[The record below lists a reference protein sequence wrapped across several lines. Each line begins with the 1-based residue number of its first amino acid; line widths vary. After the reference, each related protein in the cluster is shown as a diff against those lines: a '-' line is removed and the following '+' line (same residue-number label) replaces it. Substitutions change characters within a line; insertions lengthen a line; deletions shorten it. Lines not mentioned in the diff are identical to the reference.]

1 MKNKIIILSGDPNSI
16 NSEIIYKSLKTLN
29 KSIKKKIYLI
39 SNYKLIS
46 EQFLKLKYSIKL
58 TQVNDI
64 HTETDNDNLKV
75 INITLNFKNPFSV
88 SRRNASKF
96 VLKSL
101 EYAHNLALDGK
112 VKGIINCAI
121 NKNLLGKSQIGV
133 TEYLSKKC
141 KIKKDSEVMLIQ
153 NKKLSVSPV
162 TTHID
167 IKNISKKIDKKIII
181 NKIKTID
188 KWYKKQYNKK
198 PKIGILGL
206 NPHNAEL
213 RKNSEE
219 KKIIIPA
226 ISKLKNLNINIKG
239 PLVSDTTFIEEY
251 KKYDVVVGMFHDQVI
266 SPFKTLFKFDA
277 INMTLGLKYIRVS
290 PDHGTGVNLIGK
302 KKANPISLI
311 NCIHFLNKCNK

>member
-64 HTETDNDNLKV
+64 YTETDNDNLKV
-75 INITLNFKNPFSV
+75 INITLNFKNPFNV
-88 SRRNASKF
+88 LRRNASKF

-101 EYAHNLALDGK
+101 DYAHNLALDGK

-133 TEYLSKKC
+133 TEYLSTKC

-153 NKKLSVSPV
+153 NKKLSISPV

-181 NKIKTID
+181 KKIKTID

-226 ISKLKNLNINIKG
+226 IAKLKNLNINIKG